1 MSARNADMGGVY
13 AHALAGAAEAKG
25 LLAEA
30 GDQLAAFDALWR
42 RDAQVRA
49 FFLSGAVARAAKER
63 AVESAFRGRAS
74 DVFAD
79 FLRVLLA
86 RNRLWLLPDV
96 AVGYAALLD
105 KRLGRV
111 RVTITT
117 AAPASAAEVAAWRD
131 RLAAATGKQP
141 IVEHL
146 VRPALVGGAVI
157 RVGDVV
163 ADGSVRRRLVEIE
176 AGLRRAGR
184 LSHVT
189 PESSPAAP

>member
-13 AHALAGAAEAKG
+13 AQALAEAAEAKG
-25 LLAEA
+25 LLAEV
-30 GDQLAAFDALWR
+30 GDELAAFDALWR
-42 RDAQVRA
+42 RDPQVRA
-49 FFLSGAVARAAKER
+49 FFLSGAIARKAKEKALE
-63 AVESAFRGRAS
+63 AVFRGRAS

-79 FLRVLLA
+79 FLRVALA

-96 AVGYAALLD
+96 AAGYVKLLD

-111 RVTITT
+111 RVTIAT
-117 AAPASAAEVAAWRD
+117 AAPASPAEVAAWSD
-131 RLAAATGKQP
+131 RLATATGKRP
-141 IVEHL
+141 IVEHV

-184 LSHVT
+184 LSHV
-189 PESSPAAP
+189 SP

>member
-13 AHALAGAAEAKG
+13 AQALAEAAEAQG
-25 LLAEA
+25 LLREV
-30 GDQLAAFDALWR
+30 GEELDGFVSLWR

-49 FFLSGAVARAAKER
+49 FFLSGAVPRVAKEG
-63 AVESAFRGRAS
+63 AVETVLRKRAT
-74 DVFAD
+74 DVFTD
-79 FLRVLLA
+79 FLRVLLQ

-96 AVGYAALLD
+96 AGGYEKLLD

-117 AAPASAAEVAAWRD
+117 ASPASPTELSAWRD
-131 RLAAATGKQP
+131 RLKAATGKEP
-141 IVEHL
+141 IVEHV

-176 AGLRRAGR
+176 ASLRRAGR
-184 LSHVT
+184 LSQV
-189 PESSPAAP
+189 SP